1 MANPT
6 GGNSEAKPDA
16 QGDELAD
23 SAEQPEGAAS
33 TPDASDVSDVSD
45 TADNTDT
52 GPVPPLDD
60 AQTVVMA
67 PAKPEVPRY
76 TAPGF
81 DANKTEMIAPVG
93 DDPKTELI
101 QPLATQARPKVATP
115 ETIAPRKAEKRSWG
129 WVIALVLVVAALAA
143 VIVLAA
149 VVISRTSTPKAS
161 QEELVRNSIQNYDN
175 AIQTGNL
182 AALRTITC
190 GETRDGY
197 VRYPDADWSQTY
209 QKVAAAKQY
218 PVVASIDEVV
228 VNGEHAEANV
238 TSFMAFAP
246 QTRSSRSFDLQ
257 FRDNQWKICQSD

>member
-1 MANPT
+1 MSDPT
-6 GGNSEAKPDA
+6 GAAPDA
-16 QGDELAD
+16 GADEAIDAVDHQQPPAD
-23 SAEQPEGAAS
+23 SS
-33 TPDASDVSDVSD
+33 
-45 TADNTDT
+45 DT
-52 GPVPPLDD
+52 GPVPAAVDD
-60 AQTVVMA
+60 AQTVIIP

-81 DANKTEMIAPVG
+81 DANSTEMIVPVS
-93 DDPKTELI
+93 DDPKTEFI
-101 QPLATQARPKVATP
+101 APVAAASATKKAATP
-115 ETIAPRKAEKRSWG
+115 QAIAPRKEANRSWG
-129 WVIALVLVVAALAA
+129 WVIALALVIAALAA

-149 VVISRTSTPKAS
+149 VVISRGGTPKAAPED
-161 QEELVRNSIQNYDN
+161 QVRSSIMSYDN

-182 AALRTITC
+182 ATLRSITC

-197 VRYPDADWSQTY
+197 VKYSDTEWAQTY

-218 PVVASIDEVV
+218 PVVANIDEVV

-257 FRDNQWKICQSD
+257 FRDKEWKICQAD

>member
-16 QGDELAD
+16 QGEEPAD
-23 SAEQPEGAAS
+23 SAEQPDGAAN
-33 TPDASDVSDVSD
+33 TPEISD
-45 TADNTDT
+45 TDDNTDT

-67 PAKPEVPRY
+67 PAKPGVPRY

-81 DANKTEMIAPVG
+81 DANKTEMIVPIG
-93 DDPKTELI
+93 DDPKTEFI
-101 QPLATQARPKVATP
+101 QPLATKARPKAATP
-115 ETIAPRKAEKRSWG
+115 ETIAPRKGEKRSWG
-129 WVIALVLVVAALAA
+129 WVIALALVVAALAA

-149 VVISRTSTPKAS
+149 VIISRTSAPKAS
-161 QEELVRNSIQNYDN
+161 QEELVRTSIQNYDN

-197 VRYPDADWSQTY
+197 VRYPDAEWSQTY

-257 FRDNQWKICQSD
+257 LRDNQWKICQSD

>member
-6 GGNSEAKPDA
+6 GGNPEATPDA
-16 QGDELAD
+16 QVGTPED
-23 SAEQPEGAAS
+23 SAEQPEGAAN
-33 TPDASDVSDVSD
+33 TPEIFD
-45 TADNTDT
+45 TADT

-60 AQTVVMA
+60 AQTVVM
-67 PAKPEVPRY
+67 PSAKPEVPRY

-101 QPLATQARPKVATP
+101 APLSTQARPKAAAP
-115 ETIAPRKAEKRSWG
+115 ETIAPRKEEKRSWG
-129 WVIALVLVVAALAA
+129 WVIALALVVAALAA

-149 VVISRTSTPKAS
+149 VVISRSSTPKAS
-161 QEELVRNSIQNYDN
+161 QEELVRNSIQSYDN

-197 VRYPDADWSQTY
+197 VRYPDAEWSQTY
-209 QKVAAAKQY
+209 QKVATAKQY

-257 FRDNQWKICQSD
+257 FRDKEWKICQSD

>member
-6 GGNSEAKPDA
+6 GGNSEATPDS
-16 QGDELAD
+16 QGDEPVD
-23 SAEQPEGAAS
+23 SAEQPEGAAH
-33 TPDASDVSDVSD
+33 TPEISD
-45 TADNTDT
+45 TADT

-60 AQTVVMA
+60 AQTVVMP
-67 PAKPEVPRY
+67 PAKPDVPRY

-93 DDPKTELI
+93 DDPKTEMI
-101 QPLATQARPKVATP
+101 QPLATQARPKIATP
-115 ETIAPRKAEKRSWG
+115 ETIAPRKEEKRSWG
-129 WVIALVLVVAALAA
+129 WVIALTLVVAALAA

-149 VVISRTSTPKAS
+149 VIISRTSAPKAS

-182 AALRTITC
+182 AALRAITC

-197 VRYPDADWSQTY
+197 VRYPDAEWSQTY

-257 FRDNQWKICQSD
+257 FRDKEWKICQSD